1 MPVRHRAPKAALS
14 RKLPFR
20 LNTGRLRDQWHTM
33 TRTALSPRLSAHLP
47 EPFVDMRPEDAARLH
62 LKPADMV
69 RLSNA
74 CGSAILRLRESTEVQ
89 PGTLFAPMHW
99 TGENAPASRID
110 VLVPSVTDPLSGQPE
125 SKAASV
131 RAERFAAG
139 WYGFAIAQD
148 RFSPTCEYWAMA
160 RTSAGWRAELAGKE
174 RPTDP
179 ESWARALFAF
189 PDAPAQVM
197 VDEARGSFR
206 MAFFEDE
213 TLLAAIYLGRQP
225 VSLMRDFLVG
235 LPGSDAVWALAGQS
249 RGDMPDP
256 GPVVCS
262 CFSIGRNTI
271 RRAIESEGL
280 TSVEQIGA
288 ATSAGTNCGS
298 CKAELGQILAA
309 MVSTEPAE

>member
-1 MPVRHRAPKAALS
+1 
-14 RKLPFR
+14 
-20 LNTGRLRDQWHTM
+20 M

-47 EPFVDMRPEDAARLH
+47 EPLVDMHPEDAARLH
-62 LKPADMV
+62 LKPADLV

-74 CGSAILRLRESTEVQ
+74 CGSAILRLRESSEVQ

-99 TGENAPASRID
+99 TGQNAPASRID
-110 VLVPSVTDPLSGQPE
+110 ALVPSVTDPLSGQPE

-160 RTSAGWRAELAGKE
+160 RTTAGWRAELAGIE
-174 RPTDP
+174 RPLDP
-179 ESWARALFAF
+179 ESWARALFGL
-189 PDAPAQVM
+189 PDVSAQVV

-206 MAFFEDE
+206 MAFFENE
-213 TLLAAIYLGRQP
+213 TLLAAIYLGRKP

-271 RRAIESEGL
+271 CRAIESDGL
-280 TSVEQIGA
+280 TSVEQIGG

-309 MVSTEPAE
+309 MLSNEPAE

>member
-1 MPVRHRAPKAALS
+1 MP
-14 RKLPFR
+14 
-20 LNTGRLRDQWHTM
+20 
-33 TRTALSPRLSAHLP
+33 
-47 EPFVDMRPEDAARLH
+47 
-62 LKPADMV
+62 
-69 RLSNA
+69 
-74 CGSAILRLRESTEVQ
+74 CGSA
-89 PGTLFAPMHW
+89 
-99 TGENAPASRID
+99 
-110 VLVPSVTDPLSGQPE
+110 
-125 SKAASV
+125 
-131 RAERFAAG
+131 
-139 WYGFAIAQD
+139 
-148 RFSPTCEYWAMA
+148 
-160 RTSAGWRAELAGKE
+160 
-174 RPTDP
+174 P